1 MSAKELFAE
10 ELRNRLVKQSRN
22 LSFDMCIDVT
32 GYIYCEM
39 SINKDLSVVVDL
51 HLSDEEVND
60 YASYSDLEDLFDQ
73 AIHAVKNETNKLFW
87 R

>member
-22 LSFDMCIDVT
+22 LSFDMRIDAT

-51 HLSDEEVND
+51 HLSDEEVNNN
-60 YASYSDLEDLFDQ
+60 SIHSELEDLFDQ
-73 AIHAVKNETNKLFW
+73 AINAVKNETNKLFW